1 MNKNADDL
9 LPDSSFAYVWTSE
22 DGQKLRT
29 LRMANAMEVKTAA
42 DWLFQ
47 YRDRIRF
54 ADRNTMA
61 TKILMKRAE
70 FGAALGER
78 EKFIDQQAG
87 RGLCDPSEVHQM
99 LMNRSRLSKH
109 AAVREGLAK
118 MAETVKKKP
127 RAALGP
133 QQLVKLAETVDQFDR
148 GIGLTSKY
156 SELIPRPEDVLFR
169 ITIKE
174 AKDGH
179 ADACAMTSGTVY
191 DRKHFE
197 RVKLADVQALFGH
210 DFASEVAGGLKVDP
224 EKMAE
229 VASTL
234 PRGDAETFDRF
245 MTESGITPIQEK
257 AASAPAGVPSDVMQA
272 FAAQY

>member
-1 MNKNADDL
+1 
-9 LPDSSFAYVWTSE
+9 
-22 DGQKLRT
+22 
-29 LRMANAMEVKTAA
+29 
-42 DWLFQ
+42 
-47 YRDRIRF
+47 
-54 ADRNTMA
+54 MA

-179 ADACAMTSGTVY
+179 ADACAMTLSLI
-191 DRKHFE
+191 H
-197 RVKLADVQALFGH
+197 
-210 DFASEVAGGLKVDP
+210 
-224 EKMAE
+224 
-229 VASTL
+229 
-234 PRGDAETFDRF
+234 
-245 MTESGITPIQEK
+245 I
-257 AASAPAGVPSDVMQA
+257 
-272 FAAQY
+272 